1 MVWIETRVWSCPD
14 TGGVPPSPR
23 AGHTVCA
30 FVLSPSV
37 SVPRFFLSCLHS
49 LSTSLPL
56 TLCQAVSHQGNL
68 CVFGGG
74 DLQRVFNDTAVL
86 DIGA

>member
-1 MVWIETRVWSCPD
+1 
-14 TGGVPPSPR
+14 
-23 AGHTVCA
+23 
-30 FVLSPSV
+30 
-37 SVPRFFLSCLHS
+37 
-49 LSTSLPL
+49 
-56 TLCQAVSHQGNL
+56 VSHQGNL